1 MRRRVCAQ
9 SKLRQIWR
17 MNNLPARPWRGL
29 LCLVC
34 IASLHAQSIPKG
46 KVEGWIVTQRSTID
60 SSNGHPPVVGTS
72 RVAGTADKLR
82 MELSPL
88 FLSPRVPDAAV
99 IIRDLAKHTTMVVD
113 TARQTFTVR
122 PTNESGRTMRIES
135 NLRSET
141 FEDLGD
147 GAMIAGYRTRHY
159 LVHATL
165 SARYST
171 ADRSCDVKRPLM
183 LEAWNTTDSGAVA
196 ILLQMQR
203 STGFAPRPE
212 TKGWPPGIS
221 LRTLRPPARD
231 GARSGAKVVTM
242 TEVTEITRGAI
253 DAGLFAAP
261 ASYRATPALRVSSGK
276 QADSIMHVMAD
287 RAMSRLIDS
296 VAPLPG
302 ETRTCTQKK

>member
-9 SKLRQIWR
+9 SQRRQYCGMKI
-17 MNNLPARPWRGL
+17 LPAPRLRAL

-34 IASLHAQSIPKG
+34 IESLHAQSIPKG

-60 SSNGHPPVVGTS
+60 SGNGHAPVVRTT

-88 FLSPRVPDAAV
+88 LSPRVPDAEF
-99 IIRDLAKHTTMVVD
+99 IIRDLAKHTTMVVN
-113 TARQTFTVR
+113 TARQTFTVQ
-122 PTNESGRTMRIES
+122 PTDESERTMRIELIS
-135 NLRSET
+135 RSET

-147 GAMIAGYRTRHY
+147 GAMIAGYHTRHY

-171 ADRSCDVKRPLM
+171 ADRSCDVKRRLM
-183 LEAWNTTDSGAVA
+183 LEVWNTTDSGAVA
-196 ILLQMQR
+196 ILRAQA
-203 STGFAPRPE
+203 SGIAPRPE
-212 TKGWPPGIS
+212 TKGGPPGVS
-221 LRTLRPPARD
+221 LRTLRPPSRD

-261 ASYRATPALRVSSGK
+261 ASYRATPALPVSSGK
-276 QADSIMHVMAD
+276 QADSIRHVMAD

-302 ETRTCTQKK
+302 ETRNCTQKK

>member
-1 MRRRVCAQ
+1 
-9 SKLRQIWR
+9 

-88 FLSPRVPDAAV
+88 FLSPRVPDAEF
-99 IIRDLAKHTTMVVD
+99 IIRDLAKHTTMVVN

-122 PTNESGRTMRIES
+122 PTDESERTMRIES
-135 NLRSET
+135 ISRSET

-171 ADRSCDVKRPLM
+171 ADRSCDVKRRLM
-183 LEAWNTTDSGAVA
+183 LEVWNTTDSGAVA
-196 ILLQMQR
+196 ILRAQA
-203 STGFAPRPE
+203 SGIAPRPE
-212 TKGWPPGIS
+212 TKGGPPGVS
-221 LRTLRPPARD
+221 LRTLRPPSRD
-231 GARSGAKVVTM
+231 GARNGAKVVTM

-261 ASYRATPALRVSSGK
+261 ASYRATPALPLSSGK
-276 QADSIMHVMAD
+276 LADSIMHMMAD

-296 VAPLPG
+296 VAPLRG
-302 ETRTCTQKK
+302 ETRNCTQKK